1 MPTNNAPRYIRLKVT
16 NDDGSEARYITVI
29 QYPLVYITNTQGW
42 YSYRSDFGGTT
53 YEDRGTNGYVSAS
66 YSRGTWTPSTQTT
79 GTFTS
84 KVAELKTSGSDRGK
98 SSIYY
103 YSWVN
108 TWGDTA
114 DKNGNISSLNNARMY
129 HIRITASSGDY
140 TLGIPRRD
148 TDNYTASDDE
158 VSNNSKV
165 VSPSF
170 LIASQLGAT
179 QTASSTAQAE
189 SHCARYVETYVDD
202 EGNTVH
208 LDNWRLP
215 TQYEIGVILGLQPG
229 ANENTDDMAV
239 DRVLTGSRY
248 WSASGAVSSSNWHNV
263 TNSGSYNIRCI
274 RDVYDTDDL

>member
-1 MPTNNAPRYIRLKVT
+1 
-16 NDDGSEARYITVI
+16 
-29 QYPLVYITNTQGW
+29 
-42 YSYRSDFGGTT
+42 
-53 YEDRGTNGYVSAS
+53 
-66 YSRGTWTPSTQTT
+66 
-79 GTFTS
+79 
-84 KVAELKTSGSDRGK
+84 
-98 SSIYY
+98 
-103 YSWVN
+103 
-108 TWGDTA
+108 
-114 DKNGNISSLNNARMY
+114 MY

-148 TDNYTASDDE
+148 ADNYTASDD
-158 VSNNSKV
+158 VVPNNSKV

-263 TNSGSYNIRCI
+263 TTSGSYNIRCI